1 MTTED
6 AVRTIE
12 RALDRRSCH
21 QCHGTGVVSVKA
33 GQVSET
39 DSAEEA
45 ELAYQTVACP
55 SCTKHRADALAALE
69 EIRKEWEQLKKD
81 AAIPVVAPTRC
92 QNCGHVDLKGNVD
105 MAQLRYAVAWAYQA
119 VGARW
124 PNLEALDNLSAVH
137 RGEVPPHEWP
147 VVPPAE
153 ARVYQLQDEHDEAI
167 RTRTLAQAASTR
179 DLEAKRAAEEK
190 LRLAMELIA
199 RLQGSDTL

>member
-1 MTTED
+1 MP
-6 AVRTIE
+6 R
-12 RALDRRSCH
+12 
-21 QCHGTGVVSVKA
+21 
-33 GQVSET
+33 
-39 DSAEEA
+39 
-45 ELAYQTVACP
+45 P
-55 SCTKHRADALAALE
+55 AALE
-69 EIRKEWEQLKKD
+69 EIRKEWEQLKKE

-153 ARVYQLQDEHDEAI
+153 ARVYQLQDERDEAI
-167 RTRTLAQAASTR
+167 HTRTLSQAASTKAV
-179 DLEAKRAAEEK
+179 EEKRAVEEK
-190 LRLAMELIA
+190 LRLAMELLA